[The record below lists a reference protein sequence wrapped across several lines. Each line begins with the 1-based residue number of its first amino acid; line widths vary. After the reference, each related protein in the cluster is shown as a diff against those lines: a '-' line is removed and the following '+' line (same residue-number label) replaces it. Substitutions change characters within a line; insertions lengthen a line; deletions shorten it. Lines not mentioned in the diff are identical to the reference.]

1 MTNKEIENENEE
13 LLNNIEDDS
22 EIKTNKDNKEP
33 LTDNE
38 NDLETNTNNIQ
49 VIEENNG
56 EDPYLKYITQI
67 EQLQNELELE
77 KNITNSLKNIGTSSE
92 ELIKLKQDLQENEQ
106 KLLQL
111 KLTNKKQEEALN
123 DLRKKISK
131 EIPKIKSFTQNKYK
145 KQNKNGDMVNNEAIN
160 IVLKVKDR
168 ELNDAIQKMNNLK
181 KENQNL
187 KNELYK
193 NDDYNKKL
201 EIKDTSKEYNDKI
214 KELNTE
220 LKLINKQLAQHK
232 ICVEEQNKINNELN
246 ELKKKL
252 KQLKTNTNENKNK
265 IKEMQPNPY
274 YISTEPNEKILF
286 SNKLKNSNKKNNI
299 LSISGNKINNM
310 STIPAT
316 RKSNVV
322 LPPITPRKG
331 SQDKNNISV
340 DQSILTADFIEK
352 VKNYFGDKTEEFD
365 TLLFK
370 INEIENCWR
379 TIESKHKTEWNQF
392 NKQINTLD
400 GQFQLLNNNGKA
412 NNSGIKILKNR
423 LNLIKGQAKIQTRKY
438 MVLKKE
444 YDSLENIS
452 KEKDYEIA
460 LLLGQINS
468 LRNLVNF
475 TDNVMPEDKIDTYIN
490 QLKVEQKNEND
501 GEGVGNLDEKLEID
515 NNSSL
520 KSDNRKNEKEEKN
533 KKEENNMV
541 VNSYKNKN
549 NKSNM
554 NKNVNNAKIKIKN
567 IGNKNKR
574 FGFSDDK
581 MDNGKK

>member
-38 NDLETNTNNIQ
+38 NDLEANTNNIQ

-145 KQNKNGDMVNNEAIN
+145 KQNKSGDMVNNEAIN

-246 ELKKKL
+246 ELKKK
-252 KQLKTNTNENKNK
+252 
-265 IKEMQPNPY
+265 
-274 YISTEPNEKILF
+274 
-286 SNKLKNSNKKNNI
+286 
-299 LSISGNKINNM
+299 
-310 STIPAT
+310 
-316 RKSNVV
+316 
-322 LPPITPRKG
+322 
-331 SQDKNNISV
+331 
-340 DQSILTADFIEK
+340 
-352 VKNYFGDKTEEFD
+352 
-365 TLLFK
+365 
-370 INEIENCWR
+370 
-379 TIESKHKTEWNQF
+379 
-392 NKQINTLD
+392 
-400 GQFQLLNNNGKA
+400 
-412 NNSGIKILKNR
+412 
-423 LNLIKGQAKIQTRKY
+423 
-438 MVLKKE
+438 
-444 YDSLENIS
+444 
-452 KEKDYEIA
+452 
-460 LLLGQINS
+460 
-468 LRNLVNF
+468 
-475 TDNVMPEDKIDTYIN
+475 
-490 QLKVEQKNEND
+490 
-501 GEGVGNLDEKLEID
+501 
-515 NNSSL
+515 
-520 KSDNRKNEKEEKN
+520 
-533 KKEENNMV
+533 
-541 VNSYKNKN
+541 
-549 NKSNM
+549 
-554 NKNVNNAKIKIKN
+554 
-567 IGNKNKR
+567 
-574 FGFSDDK
+574 
-581 MDNGKK
+581 

>member
-38 NDLETNTNNIQ
+38 NDLEANTNNIQ

-145 KQNKNGDMVNNEAIN
+145 KQNKSGDMVNNEAIN

-232 ICVEEQNKINNELN
+232 ICVEEQNKINKELN

-379 TIESKHKTEWNQF
+379 TIESKHKTELNQF

-412 NNSGIKILKNR
+412 NNSSIKILKNR

-490 QLKVEQKNEND
+490 QLKAEQKNEND
-501 GEGVGNLDEKLEID
+501 GESIGNLDEKLE
-515 NNSSL
+515 NEYNSSL
-520 KSDNRKNEKEEKN
+520 NIDNIKNEKEEKN